1 MKILDNP
8 NKSIWSELVKRPA
21 YSYKSLDN
29 IVKEVFLEVEKNGD
43 RALKNYTLKF
53 DKVSLSSFEVNEDE
67 FVNAEK
73 EVSDELKN
81 ARKENY

>member
-1 MKILDNP
+1 MKIFDNP
-8 NKSIWSELVKRPA
+8 KKSIWLELVKRPA

-53 DKVSLSSFEVNEDE
+53 ETFDSKTIVSSTI
-67 FVNAEK
+67 EK
-73 EVSDELKN
+73 TLPD
-81 ARKENY
+81 